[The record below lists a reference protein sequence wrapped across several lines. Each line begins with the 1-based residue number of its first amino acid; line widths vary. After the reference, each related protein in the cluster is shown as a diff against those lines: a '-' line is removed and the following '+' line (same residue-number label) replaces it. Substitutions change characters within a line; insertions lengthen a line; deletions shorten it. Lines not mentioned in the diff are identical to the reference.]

1 MIANQI
7 GYYSLILGL
16 LISVLI
22 CGVSIKDFNNNNK
35 QISQNTLSLSFL
47 QLVFVI
53 VSFLS
58 LILSFIN
65 SDFSN
70 ETVFNNSHTT
80 KPLFYKISGAWGN
93 HEGSLLLWLL
103 VLTLFIFIFLI
114 KSREQPKKY
123 RILTLLFQQVII
135 IGFFLFVLMTSNPF
149 NYLFPIPL
157 EGLGLNPILQ
167 DPALAIH
174 PPILYLGYVGT
185 SIIFSSSLA
194 AVTQNYISKE
204 WGKHIKKWILV
215 SWIFL
220 TIGIMLGS
228 IWAYYELGWGGFWF
242 WDPVENV
249 SLMPWLTLTAL
260 LHCIVVLER
269 KATLTSWVVILSITT
284 FTLSMCGTF
293 LVRSGILN
301 SVHTFA
307 NDPAR
312 GIFILIFLFV
322 LITLSLG
329 IFFFFHKEN
338 NKSSNN
344 LFWLSRETSILINN
358 WFMMYFLSVILI
370 GTVYPIF
377 LDVISSEKIS
387 VGPPFYQKL
396 IVPFL
401 IPFLLFMSLGP
412 RLKWI
417 KSKIENK
424 KSLII
429 TFIISV
435 MLTFFIIKNLT
446 TDLLFYT
453 VLISAAFFLFFTTLK
468 ELFIKKFNNV
478 SQTVAHFGFSLLI
491 LSILFNSILSS
502 EIITNIKI
510 GEKYNYSKG
519 EIFFKKIEERKESN
533 FNSIIAYF
541 EIKDENGKI
550 IELKPEIR
558 VYNQPIIIT
567 SEADIRTTLLE
578 DKFLVM
584 NLVKGNEYFN
594 IRYQVKPFMVWIWI
608 SVLILS
614 FGGLISVLKKDMKNK
629 FNLFIIITFLSF
641 CFVIFYKGLNAPN
654 TYAPKISGKKHIPI
668 FKAKDFNSSLYLN
681 SKKIF
686 EEDIFYIV
694 NIWAS
699 WCVPC
704 RESTPLLMELSKNQ
718 SVKLIGINYR
728 DNLNNAKDFINKF
741 GNPYSQ
747 VIIDNDGVHSI
758 EFGAY
763 GVPRNFYN

>member
-1 MIANQI
+1 LLANQI

-16 LISVLI
+16 LLSFLL
-22 CGVSIKDFNNNNK
+22 CGVSIKDLNSRSK
-35 QISQNTLSLSFL
+35 QINQNVLSLSFL

-80 KPLFYKISGAWGN
+80 KPLFYKISGTWGN

-103 VLTLFIFIFLI
+103 VLTLFIFLFLI

-123 RILTLLFQQVII
+123 RILTLLFQQIII

-149 NYLFPIPL
+149 NYLFPIPT

-194 AVTQNYISKE
+194 AVTQNYVSKE
-204 WGKHIKKWILV
+204 WGQHIKKWVLV

-260 LHCIVVLER
+260 LHCIIVLER
-269 KATLTSWVVILSITT
+269 RAALTSWVVILSITT

-312 GIFILIFLFV
+312 GIFILIFLFILTV
-322 LITLSLG
+322 LSLG

-338 NKSSNN
+338 NKNSNN
-344 LFWLSRETSILINN
+344 FFWLSRETSILINN
-358 WFMMYFLSVILI
+358 WFMMYFLSVVLI
-370 GTVYPIF
+370 GTVYPVF

-387 VGPPFYQKL
+387 VGPPFYHKL

-412 RLKWI
+412 KLKWI

-424 KSLII
+424 NSLII
-429 TFIISV
+429 TFVISA

-453 VLISAAFFLFFTTLK
+453 VLISVAFFLFFITLK
-468 ELFIKKFNNV
+468 ELFIKKFNNI
-478 SQTVAHFGFSLLI
+478 SQTVAHFGFSLLL

-510 GEKYNYSKG
+510 GEKYSYNNG
-519 EIFFKKIEERKESN
+519 EIFFKNIEEIKESN

-550 IELKPEIR
+550 VELKPEIR

-567 SEADIRTTLLE
+567 SEADIKTTLLE

-584 NLVKGNEYFN
+584 NLVKGSEYFN

-608 SVLILS
+608 SVLLLTL
-614 FGGLISVLKKDMKNK
+614 GGLMSLFKNRYEK
-629 FNLFIIITFLSF
+629 
-641 CFVIFYKGLNAPN
+641 
-654 TYAPKISGKKHIPI
+654 
-668 FKAKDFNSSLYLN
+668 
-681 SKKIF
+681 
-686 EEDIFYIV
+686 
-694 NIWAS
+694 
-699 WCVPC
+699 
-704 RESTPLLMELSKNQ
+704 
-718 SVKLIGINYR
+718 
-728 DNLNNAKDFINKF
+728 
-741 GNPYSQ
+741 
-747 VIIDNDGVHSI
+747 
-758 EFGAY
+758 
-763 GVPRNFYN
+763 

>member
-1 MIANQI
+1 LLAHQI

-16 LISVLI
+16 LLSVLL
-22 CGVSIKDFNNNNK
+22 CGFSIKDFNNSSK
-35 QISQNTLSLSFL
+35 QINQKVLSLSFL

-80 KPLFYKISGAWGN
+80 KPLFYKISGTWGN

-103 VLTLFIFIFLI
+103 VLTLYIFLFLI
-114 KSREQPKKY
+114 KSRQQPKKY
-123 RILTLLFQQVII
+123 RILTLLFQQIII
-135 IGFFLFVLMTSNPF
+135 IGFFLFVLLTSNPF
-149 NYLFPIPL
+149 DYLFPIPK

-194 AVTQNYISKE
+194 AVTQNYVSKE
-204 WGKHIKKWILV
+204 WGQHIKKWILV

-220 TIGIMLGS
+220 TLGIMLGS

-260 LHCIVVLER
+260 LHCIAVLER
-269 KATLTSWVVILSITT
+269 RAALTSWVIILSITT

-307 NDPAR
+307 NDPTR

-322 LITLSLG
+322 LIVLSLG
-329 IFFFFHKEN
+329 IFFIFHKES
-338 NKSSNN
+338 NKISNN
-344 LFWLSRETSILINN
+344 FFWLSRETSILINN
-358 WFMMYFLSVILI
+358 WFMMYFLSVVLI

-377 LDVISSEKIS
+377 LDVISGEKIS

-424 KSLII
+424 NSLII
-429 TFIISV
+429 MFIISS
-435 MLTFFIIKNLT
+435 MLTFFILKNLT

-453 VLISAAFFLFFTTLK
+453 VLVSVAFFLFFITLK
-468 ELFIKKFNNV
+468 EFFTKKFYNI

-510 GEKYNYSKG
+510 GEKYSNSKS
-519 EIFFKKIEERKESN
+519 EIFLKKIEERKESN
-533 FNSIIAYF
+533 FNAIIGHF
-541 EIKDENGKI
+541 EIKDKSGKI

-567 SEADIRTTLLE
+567 SEADIKTTLLD
-578 DKFLVM
+578 DKFLAM

-608 SVLILS
+608 SVLLLS
-614 FGGLISVLKKDMKNK
+614 LGGLMS
-629 FNLFIIITFLSF
+629 LFKQR
-641 CFVIFYKGLNAPN
+641 YEK
-654 TYAPKISGKKHIPI
+654 
-668 FKAKDFNSSLYLN
+668 
-681 SKKIF
+681 
-686 EEDIFYIV
+686 
-694 NIWAS
+694 
-699 WCVPC
+699 
-704 RESTPLLMELSKNQ
+704 
-718 SVKLIGINYR
+718 
-728 DNLNNAKDFINKF
+728 
-741 GNPYSQ
+741 
-747 VIIDNDGVHSI
+747 
-758 EFGAY
+758 
-763 GVPRNFYN
+763 

>member
-1 MIANQI
+1 MLANQI

-16 LISVLI
+16 LLSVLL
-22 CGVSIKDFNNNNK
+22 CGVSIKDFNKTNK
-35 QISQNTLSLSFL
+35 QINQNILSLSFL

-58 LILSFIN
+58 LIISFVN

-80 KPLFYKISGAWGN
+80 KPLFYKISGTWGN

-103 VLTLFIFIFLI
+103 VLTLFIFLFLI

-123 RILTLLFQQVII
+123 RILTLLFQQIII

-149 NYLFPIPL
+149 NYLFPIPN

-194 AVTQNYISKE
+194 AVTQNYVSKQ
-204 WGKHIKKWILV
+204 WGQHIKKWVLV

-269 KATLTSWVVILSITT
+269 RAALTSWVVILSITT

-307 NDPAR
+307 NDPTR
-312 GIFILIFLFV
+312 GIFILIFLFA
-322 LITLSLG
+322 LIVLSLG
-329 IFFFFHKEN
+329 IFFIFHKEY
-338 NKSSNN
+338 NKSSNSF
-344 LFWLSRETSILINN
+344 FWLSKETSILINN
-358 WFMMYFLSVILI
+358 WFMMYFLSVVLI

-377 LDVISSEKIS
+377 LEVISAEKIS

-412 RLKWI
+412 RLRWI

-424 KSLII
+424 NSLII

-446 TDLLFYT
+446 ADLLFYT

-468 ELFIKKFNNV
+468 ELLIKKFNNI
-478 SQTVAHFGFSLLI
+478 SQTVSHFGFSLLI
-491 LSILFNSILSS
+491 LSILFNGILSS

-510 GEKYNYSKG
+510 GESYDYDKG

-533 FNSIIAYF
+533 FNSIIASF
-541 EIKDENGKI
+541 EIKDKNGKTI
-550 IELKPEIR
+550 KLKPEIR
-558 VYNQPIIIT
+558 IYNQPIIIT
-567 SEADIRTTLLE
+567 SEADIKTTLLE

-608 SVLILS
+608 SVLLLS
-614 FGGLISVLKKDMKNK
+614 LGGLMS
-629 FNLFIIITFLSF
+629 LF
-641 CFVIFYKGLNAPN
+641 KR
-654 TYAPKISGKKHIPI
+654 KI
-668 FKAKDFNSSLYLN
+668 
-681 SKKIF
+681 
-686 EEDIFYIV
+686 
-694 NIWAS
+694 
-699 WCVPC
+699 
-704 RESTPLLMELSKNQ
+704 
-718 SVKLIGINYR
+718 
-728 DNLNNAKDFINKF
+728 
-741 GNPYSQ
+741 
-747 VIIDNDGVHSI
+747 
-758 EFGAY
+758 
-763 GVPRNFYN
+763 

>member
-1 MIANQI
+1 LLASQI

-16 LISVLI
+16 LLSVLL
-22 CGVSIKDFNNNNK
+22 CSVSIKDLNSSSR
-35 QISQNTLSLSFL
+35 QINQNVLFLSFL

-53 VSFLS
+53 VSFSS

-80 KPLFYKISGAWGN
+80 KPLFYKISGTWGN

-114 KSREQPKKY
+114 KSRTQPKKY
-123 RILTLLFQQVII
+123 RILTLLFQQIII
-135 IGFFLFVLMTSNPF
+135 IGFFSFILMTSNPF

-185 SIIFSSSLA
+185 SIIFSASLA
-194 AVTQNYISKE
+194 AVTQDYISKE
-204 WGKHIKKWILV
+204 WGQHIKKWVLV

-220 TIGIMLGS
+220 SIGIMLGS

-242 WDPVENV
+242 WDPVENI

-260 LHCIVVLER
+260 LHCIIVLER
-269 KATLTSWVVILSITT
+269 RVMLTSWVVILSITT

-312 GIFILIFLFV
+312 GIFILIFLFI
-322 LITLSLG
+322 LIVLSLG
-329 IFFFFHKEN
+329 IFFLFHKEN
-338 NKSSNN
+338 NKNSNN
-344 LFWLSRETSILINN
+344 YFWLSKETSILINN
-358 WFMMYFLSVILI
+358 WFMMYFLSVVLI

-396 IVPFL
+396 MAPFL
-401 IPFLLFMSLGP
+401 IIFLIFMSLGP

-424 KSLII
+424 NSIII

-435 MLTFFIIKNLT
+435 MLAFFIIRYLT
-446 TDLLFYT
+446 TDLLFHT
-453 VLISAAFFLFFTTLK
+453 VLVSAAFFLFFTTLK
-468 ELFIKKFNNV
+468 ELLTSKFNNI

-502 EIITNIKI
+502 EIITNIKV
-510 GEKYNYSKG
+510 GEKYSYSKG
-519 EIFFKKIEERKESN
+519 EIFFKRIEEKKESN

-541 EIKDENGKI
+541 EIKNKNRKI

-558 VYNQPIIIT
+558 IYNQPVIIT
-567 SEADIRTTLLE
+567 SEADIKTTLLQ

-584 NLVKGNEYFN
+584 SLVKGNEYFN
-594 IRYQVKPFMVWIWI
+594 IRYQVKPFMIWIWI
-608 SVLILS
+608 SVLLLS
-614 FGGLISVLKKDMKNK
+614 LGGLMS
-629 FNLFIIITFLSF
+629 LFKRS
-641 CFVIFYKGLNAPN
+641 YEK
-654 TYAPKISGKKHIPI
+654 
-668 FKAKDFNSSLYLN
+668 
-681 SKKIF
+681 
-686 EEDIFYIV
+686 
-694 NIWAS
+694 
-699 WCVPC
+699 
-704 RESTPLLMELSKNQ
+704 
-718 SVKLIGINYR
+718 
-728 DNLNNAKDFINKF
+728 
-741 GNPYSQ
+741 
-747 VIIDNDGVHSI
+747 
-758 EFGAY
+758 
-763 GVPRNFYN
+763 

>member
-1 MIANQI
+1 MLANQI

-16 LISVLI
+16 LLSVLL
-22 CGVSIKDFNNNNK
+22 CGVSIKDFNKTNK
-35 QISQNTLSLSFL
+35 QINQNILSLSFL

-58 LILSFIN
+58 LIVSFIK

-80 KPLFYKISGAWGN
+80 KPLFYKISGTWGN

-103 VLTLFIFIFLI
+103 VLTLFIFLFLI
-114 KSREQPKKY
+114 KSREQSKKY
-123 RILTLLFQQVII
+123 RILTLLFQQIII

-149 NYLFPIPL
+149 NYLFPIPN

-194 AVTQNYISKE
+194 AVTQNYVTKE
-204 WGKHIKKWILV
+204 WGQHIKKWVLV

-269 KATLTSWVVILSITT
+269 RAALTSWVVILSITT

-312 GIFILIFLFV
+312 GIFILIFLFA
-322 LITLSLG
+322 LIVLSLG
-329 IFFFFHKEN
+329 IFFIFHKEN
-338 NKSSNN
+338 NKNSNN
-344 LFWLSRETSILINN
+344 FFWLSRETSILINN
-358 WFMMYFLSVILI
+358 WFMMYFLSVVLI

-424 KSLII
+424 NSLII
-429 TFIISV
+429 TFTISV
-435 MLTFFIIKNLT
+435 ILTFFIIKNLT
-446 TDLLFYT
+446 ADLLFYT

-468 ELFIKKFNNV
+468 ELFIKKFNNI
-478 SQTVAHFGFSLLI
+478 SQTISHFGFSILI

-510 GEKYNYSKG
+510 GERYDYNKG
-519 EIFFKKIEERKESN
+519 EIFFKKIEEKKESN
-533 FNSIIAYF
+533 FNSIIASF
-541 EIKDENGKI
+541 EIKNKNGKT

-558 VYNQPIIIT
+558 IYNQPVIIT

-608 SVLILS
+608 SVLLLCL
-614 FGGLISVLKKDMKNK
+614 GGLMS
-629 FNLFIIITFLSF
+629 LF
-641 CFVIFYKGLNAPN
+641 KR
-654 TYAPKISGKKHIPI
+654 KI
-668 FKAKDFNSSLYLN
+668 
-681 SKKIF
+681 
-686 EEDIFYIV
+686 
-694 NIWAS
+694 
-699 WCVPC
+699 
-704 RESTPLLMELSKNQ
+704 
-718 SVKLIGINYR
+718 
-728 DNLNNAKDFINKF
+728 
-741 GNPYSQ
+741 
-747 VIIDNDGVHSI
+747 
-758 EFGAY
+758 
-763 GVPRNFYN
+763 

>member
-1 MIANQI
+1 LLTNQI

-16 LISVLI
+16 MLSVLL
-22 CGVSIKDFNNNNK
+22 CGVSIKDFNRSSK
-35 QISQNTLSLSFL
+35 QINQNVLSLSFL

-58 LILSFIN
+58 LILSFVN

-80 KPLFYKISGAWGN
+80 KPLFYKISGTWGN

-103 VLTLFIFIFLI
+103 VLTLFIFLFLI
-114 KSREQPKKY
+114 KSKTQPKKY
-123 RILTLLFQQVII
+123 RILTLLFQQIII

-149 NYLFPIPL
+149 NYLFPIPN

-194 AVTQNYISKE
+194 AVTQNYVSKE
-204 WGKHIKKWILV
+204 WGQHIKKWVLV

-220 TIGIMLGS
+220 SLGIMLGS

-249 SLMPWLTLTAL
+249 SLMPWLALTAL

-269 KATLTSWVVILSITT
+269 RAALKSWVIILSITT

-322 LITLSLG
+322 LIVLSLG
-329 IFFFFHKEN
+329 IFFIFHKEN
-338 NKSSNN
+338 NKNLNN
-344 LFWLSRETSILINN
+344 FFWLSRETSILINN
-358 WFMMYFLSVILI
+358 WFMMYFLSVVLI

-387 VGPPFYQKL
+387 VGPPFYHKL
-396 IVPFL
+396 IAPFL
-401 IPFLLFMSLGP
+401 IPFLLFMSVGP
-412 RLKWI
+412 KLKWV
-417 KSKIENK
+417 KSKVENK
-424 KSLII
+424 YSLIL
-429 TFIISV
+429 TFVVSV
-435 MLTFFIIKNLT
+435 TLAFFIIKNLT
-446 TDLLFYT
+446 ADILFYT
-453 VLISAAFFLFFTTLK
+453 VLVSAAFFLFFTTLK
-468 ELFIKKFNNV
+468 ELFIQKLNNT
-478 SQTVAHFGFSLLI
+478 SQAIAHLGFSLLI

-502 EIITNIKI
+502 EIITNMKV

-541 EIKDENGKI
+541 EVKDLKGRMV
-550 IELKPEIR
+550 ELKPEIR
-558 VYNQPIIIT
+558 IYNQPIIVT
-567 SEADIRTTLLE
+567 SEADIKTTLLE
-578 DKFLVM
+578 DKFIVM

-608 SVLILS
+608 SVLLLS
-614 FGGLISVLKKDMKNK
+614 FGGAMG
-629 FNLFIIITFLSF
+629 LFKTR
-641 CFVIFYKGLNAPN
+641 
-654 TYAPKISGKKHIPI
+654 T
-668 FKAKDFNSSLYLN
+668 
-681 SKKIF
+681 
-686 EEDIFYIV
+686 
-694 NIWAS
+694 
-699 WCVPC
+699 
-704 RESTPLLMELSKNQ
+704 
-718 SVKLIGINYR
+718 
-728 DNLNNAKDFINKF
+728 
-741 GNPYSQ
+741 
-747 VIIDNDGVHSI
+747 
-758 EFGAY
+758 
-763 GVPRNFYN
+763 